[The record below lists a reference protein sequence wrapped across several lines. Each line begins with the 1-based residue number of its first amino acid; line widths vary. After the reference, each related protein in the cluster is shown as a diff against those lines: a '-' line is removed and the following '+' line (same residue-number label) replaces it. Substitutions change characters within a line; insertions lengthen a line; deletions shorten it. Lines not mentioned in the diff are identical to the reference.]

1 MKKENSFI
9 STFVDGN
16 ITETIEVFYDKD
28 NNIKSRKI
36 TFSSD
41 DILDMNEV
49 FMSVVLS
56 INGDIAE
63 GFTIVDMDKMADA
76 HQGIYVTYVARR
88 K

>member
-1 MKKENSFI
+1 MKKANSFI
-9 STFVDGN
+9 STFVVGN
-16 ITETIEVFYDKD
+16 ITETIEIFYDK
-28 NNIKSRKI
+28 NENIKSRRM
-36 TFSSD
+36 TFQSD
-41 DILDMNEV
+41 DILDMEEV

-63 GFTIVDMDKMADA
+63 GFTIVDMNKMVDA